1 VRADIE
7 RFGIDKLIAAD
18 PGGHAGRPCA
28 FAVQVP
34 ELGSVGMH
42 GHDYDELGYVAAV
55 GRLSPHRFSEQFRR
69 ATGGFF
75 QSHVKRRRPQF
86 ARALL
91 DSTELGVTEVGHAA
105 GFNGPSSFGRADRA
119 RYGVS
124 PSGRCRAADDR
135 SPLGNERV
143 SPLTSAKRSDDAS
156 RKPIDLH
163 VASPTRSRPDQGNSH
178 G

>member
-34 ELGSVGMH
+34 ELGSVG
-42 GHDYDELGYVAAV
+42 
-55 GRLSPHRFSEQFRR
+55 
-69 ATGGFF
+69 
-75 QSHVKRRRPQF
+75 
-86 ARALL
+86 
-91 DSTELGVTEVGHAA
+91 
-105 GFNGPSSFGRADRA
+105 FNGPSSFGGAYRA

-124 PSGRCRAADDR
+124 PSGRCRVADDR